1 MNKRKLLILI
11 AVFALSLVGISLRGG
26 PVPYVFFWLTLLVP
40 AVCALYILFVMIFL
54 KIYQRSDGRTMV
66 CGTPTDFYITL
77 NNESPFS
84 FSSVRIKFYS
94 SFSTVTGLD
103 DGCVYELPPH
113 SSLTRM
119 TPLLCRYRGEY
130 LVGIKEMII
139 SDFLNLFSFRYRIKE
154 PLSVIVAPANIR
166 LETLR
171 YLEEH
176 PDADRDSLK
185 DRPRPDIPV
194 REYVAGDDTHLI
206 HWKASAVMGKLM
218 VRERTGTE
226 KSGIAIIM
234 EASRYS
240 DKPEDYLPAENRVI
254 ESVLALAFYYMG
266 NGVPVD
272 VIYYSGRA
280 VTVPVRTPGDYERLY
295 EAMRGYFFGDEGN
308 TVRLLDELQQ
318 EMCWQYSIIIPVL
331 IRFSAREHDL
341 IGRMNVAHVP
351 VRVYLADDNAD
362 AAGETGGIE
371 VIPVGT
377 KAPTEDVL

>member
-11 AVFALSLVGISLRGG
+11 ILFAASLAGISFRGG
-26 PVPYVFFWLTLLVP
+26 SVTYVFFWLTLLVP
-40 AVCALYILFVMIFL
+40 AVCALYILYVIVFL

-66 CGTPTDFYITL
+66 CKTPTDFYITL
-77 NNESPFS
+77 NNESPLS
-84 FSSVRIKFYS
+84 FSSVRVIFYS
-94 SFSTVTGLD
+94 SFSSVTGLD
-103 DGCVYELPPH
+103 DGCVYELAPH
-113 SSLTRM
+113 SSLTRR
-119 TPLLCRYRGEY
+119 TRLLCRYRGEY

-139 SDFLNLFSFRYRIKE
+139 TDFLGLFSFRYRIKE

-171 YLEEH
+171 YIEEH

-194 REYVAGDDTHLI
+194 RDYIPGDDTHLI

-234 EASRYS
+234 EAGRYS
-240 DKPEDYLPAENRVI
+240 DKPEEYLPAENRVI

-272 VIYYSGRA
+272 VIYYSSGA

-295 EAMRGYFFGDEGN
+295 EAMRGYFFGGEEN
-308 TVRLLDELQQ
+308 TVRLLDSLGQ
-318 EMCWQYSIIIPVL
+318 EMCGQYSIIIPVL

-341 IGRMNVAHVP
+341 IGRMNVTRVP
-351 VRVYLADDNAD
+351 VRVYLADDSAE
-362 AAGETGGIE
+362 AGGKTGGIE